1 MSYME
6 TFRGQLSRVQ
16 LSEREFSRG
25 SFSRF
30 SGGDFPVENCPRT
43 EIKRGCYFV
52 LLLLLLVKI
61 CAASF
66 NVNMTNHSQ
75 DITKKQVTI
84 ILHKQTLLC
93 KRILFKEKQ
102 HIISHFIL
110 LTKVHYRLMD
120 SVQIQF

>member
-1 MSYME
+1 ME
-6 TFRGQLSRVQ
+6 TFRGQLSGVQ
-16 LSEREFSRG
+16 LSEGEFSRG

-30 SGGDFPVENCPRT
+30 SGGDFPVGNCPRT
-43 EIKRGCYFV
+43 EIKRSCYFV

-93 KRILFKEKQ
+93 NNNNSSNIAEDITYF
-102 HIISHFIL
+102 F
-110 LTKVHYRLMD
+110 
-120 SVQIQF
+120 

>member
-1 MSYME
+1 ME

-93 KRILFKEKQ
+93 NNNNSSNIAEDITHSF
-102 HIISHFIL
+102 
-110 LTKVHYRLMD
+110 
-120 SVQIQF
+120 